1 MLTFGLLQGKKTGI
15 SCVVQILSEVIAIV
29 NNFLST
35 GSRDHQ
41 PSVAAAT
48 QPCTRTH
55 PYIESRYSIN
65 PSKQVLNTY
74 LLSIVYNFILYIF
87 LCTIKF
93 KYLKQ
98 NIF

>member
-15 SCVVQILSEVIAIV
+15 SYVVQILSEVIAIV

-55 PYIESRYSIN
+55 PYIESRCSIN
-65 PSKQVLNTY
+65 PSKQVLNIY
-74 LLSIVYNFILYIF
+74 LLSIVYFMLYF
-87 LCTIKF
+87 CTIKF